1 MVMIFNLPQKARLA
15 IVWII
20 SFLGFFALSAQAGPL
35 IVDVITDK
43 AMYSA
48 GTSTAIYVDL
58 TNSTSS
64 VFSGSVQVMVSH
76 LGYVNTN
83 FQSQSVLNLAP
94 HGTST
99 AVFSWPTPTNN
110 FQGYL
115 VSAAVLDQN
124 SNLVDSGSSAIDVSS
139 DWSKFPRYGYVAQ
152 YGSTVNTTHTMW
164 LLKNYHLNGIQF
176 YDWQWKHHI
185 PYNSGST
192 WPDVANRTIYRT
204 TVTNLIN
211 SAHAYGM
218 MAMNYN
224 SYGMAYANYLTDG
237 SGVSLSM
244 GIFSSPTASLGTQ
257 YGYSLPNTWATTNLY
272 GFNNRDT
279 NWQNYIYGREQGVF
293 TNIAFDGWHIDT
305 VGQNTAYDYNGAVF
319 NLNDYNPQFIN
330 NAKAALGKRMTFNT
344 VDAGGENQ
352 VAQSANV
359 DFVYSELWSGNLNYF
374 SFNQRVNNVR
384 SYCSKALVMPAYMD
398 SGLNSGIFNA
408 PGVLLTDAAMFA
420 CGGSHL
426 ELGDGSEMLYNSYFP
441 NDTSVLMSG
450 ALTAAMHAYY
460 DFFVAYEN
468 LLRGDTVSANNA
480 ATITGITTSTNGA
493 AGTVWVIAKKTLG
506 AKMIHLVNLLN
517 NTNTAWNDYNGT
529 YPAPPTLNNLAVK
542 MYYTGSIS
550 GGKLWYATP
559 DANSCAAI
567 QLNYT
572 TGSDGGGNYIN
583 FTVPQL
589 QYWDMIWLEIN
600 GTISA
605 ADQIQAENYD
615 SMSGIGTET
624 TSDTGGGLD
633 VGFVNNTN
641 GDSYVAFNNVDFGS
655 GPKSVSARVA
665 SATGGGTIEF
675 HLDSPTGALMA
686 SVLVGNTGGWQSW
699 QTVTASSSGASG
711 VHKLFI
717 VFKNV
722 PSNLNWFSF
731 IIPLPNP
738 WVVQDIG
745 SVGFPGNASY
755 SSGTFTVTGSGAD
768 IESTADAFNYV
779 YQPTSGDCELRAR
792 VASLQNTD
800 PWAKAGVMIR
810 ESTNAASVYAMVEV
824 TSGNGMEFQHRIIT
838 GGGTTST
845 VFSGVTTP
853 EWVRLVRSSNNF
865 IAYYGAD
872 GTNWTQIGASQT
884 ISMAATNVLMGLAV
898 TSHNNTTNCTAN
910 FDNVTVNQ
918 SPVLATISNQTILA
932 GQTLTITNSASDA
945 DIPAQ
950 SLIFSLSNAP
960 TNAAIDSSSGVF
972 TWRPTIAQ
980 SPSTQAVS
988 VIVTDN
994 GVPPVS
1000 AIESFTVTVTQP
1012 TQPVFSGCSITNGFV
1027 GFWVNGNSG
1036 PDYTIQTSTN
1046 LSTWSVVAAESSPT
1060 LPFFWA
1066 DTNSAS
1072 FSFQFYRVVLG
1083 P

>member
-1 MVMIFNLPQKARLA
+1 MILNLQKATRLA
-15 IVWII
+15 IALII
-20 SFLGFFALSAQAGPL
+20 SLLGCIALSAQAGVF

-43 AMYSA
+43 AMYSP
-48 GTSTAIYVDL
+48 GTGAAVYVDL

-64 VFSGSVQVMVSH
+64 VFSGSVQVTISH

-83 FQSQSVLNLAP
+83 FPSQSVLNLAP

-99 AVFSWPTPTNN
+99 VVFSWPTPTNN

-115 VSAAVLDQN
+115 VSAFALDQG
-124 SNLVDSGSSAIDVSS
+124 SNLVDSASSAVDVSS

-204 TVTNLIN
+204 IVTNLIN
-211 SAHAYGM
+211 SAHSYGM

-237 SGVSLSM
+237 SGVTLSM
-244 GIFSSPTASLGTQ
+244 GIFSSPTASIASQ
-257 YGYSLPNTWATTNLY
+257 YSYSLPNTWATTNLY
-272 GFNNRDT
+272 GFNNRDPS
-279 NWQNYIYGREQGVF
+279 WQNYIYGREQTVF
-293 TNIAFDGWHIDT
+293 TNFAFDGWHIDT
-305 VGQNTAYDYNGAVF
+305 VGQNSAYDSSGVFF
-319 NLNDYNPQFIN
+319 NLTDYNAQFIN
-330 NAKAALGKRMTFNT
+330 NAKAALARRMTFNT

-359 DFVYSELWSGNLNYF
+359 DFVYSELWNGNPNYL
-374 SFNQRVNNVR
+374 SFNQRANNVR

-398 SGLNSGIFNA
+398 SGLSSGYFNA

-420 CGGSHL
+420 CGASHL

-441 NDTSVLMSG
+441 NDSNVQMNGS
-450 ALTAAMHAYY
+450 LTAAMHAYY
-460 DFFVAYEN
+460 DFLVGYEN

-480 ATITGITTSTNGA
+480 AIITGVTTSTNGA
-493 AGTVWVIAKKTLG
+493 AGTVWVVSKKTLG
-506 AKMIHLVNLLN
+506 ANIVHLVNFLN
-517 NTNTAWNDYNGT
+517 NTSTAWNDYNGT
-529 YPAPPTLNNLAVK
+529 YPTPPTLNSLALK
-542 MYYTGSIS
+542 MYYIGSIS

-559 DANSCAAI
+559 DANFCAAT

-589 QYWDMIWLEIN
+589 QYWDMIWLEIS
-600 GTISA
+600 GTIGA
-605 ADQIQAENYD
+605 ANQIQAENFD

-641 GDSYVAFNNVDFGS
+641 GDSYVAFNNMDFGP
-655 GPKSVSARVA
+655 GPTNVSARVA
-665 SATGGGTIEF
+665 SATGGGTVEF
-675 HLDSPTGALMA
+675 RLDSPNGALMA
-686 SVLVGNTGGWQSW
+686 SVPVGNTGGWQSW
-699 QTVTASSSGASG
+699 QTVTASASGTSG

-717 VFKNV
+717 VFKTV

-731 IIPLPNP
+731 SIPLPNP
-738 WVVQDIG
+738 WVEQDIG
-745 SVGFPGNASY
+745 AVGFPGNASY
-755 SSGTFTVTGSGAD
+755 SSGTYTVTGSGAD
-768 IESTADAFNYV
+768 IESAADAFNYV
-779 YQPTSGDCELRAR
+779 YQPASGDCDVRAR
-792 VASLQNTD
+792 VVSVQNTD
-800 PWAKAGVMIR
+800 PWAKAGAMIR
-810 ESTNAASVYAMVEV
+810 ESTNATSVYAMVEV
-824 TSGNGMEFQHRIIT
+824 TSGNGIEFQQRKIT

-845 VFSGVTTP
+845 VISGVTTP
-853 EWVRLVRSSNNF
+853 EWVRLVRSGNNF

-872 GTNWTQIGASQT
+872 GTNWTQIGVSQA
-884 ISMAATNVLMGLAV
+884 ISMAATNVLMGLVV
-898 TSHNNTTNCTAN
+898 TAHNNTTNCTAN

-918 SPVLATISNQTILA
+918 SPVLAAISNQTVLA
-932 GQTLTITNSASDA
+932 GQTLIITNSANDA

-950 SLIFSLSNAP
+950 SLIFGLSNAP
-960 TNAAIDSSSGVF
+960 TNAAINSSNGVF
-972 TWRPTIAQ
+972 TWRPTIVQ
-980 SPSTQAVS
+980 SPSTQTVN
-988 VIVTDN
+988 VVVTDN
-994 GVPPVS
+994 GVPPMS
-1000 AIESFTVTVTQP
+1000 TTQSFMVLVTQP
-1012 TQPVFSGCSITNGFV
+1012 AQPVFSVFSITNGQF

-1046 LSTWSVVAAESSPT
+1046 LSSWSAIATASSPT
-1060 LPFFWA
+1060 LPFFLV

-1072 FSFQFYRVVLG
+1072 SSFQFYRVVLG